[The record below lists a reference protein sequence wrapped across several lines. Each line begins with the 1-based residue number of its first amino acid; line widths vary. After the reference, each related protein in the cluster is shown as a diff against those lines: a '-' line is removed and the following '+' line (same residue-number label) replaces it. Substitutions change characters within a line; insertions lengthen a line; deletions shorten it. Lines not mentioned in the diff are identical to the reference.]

1 MEDNQTKRALLVI
14 DVQQDFI
21 SPDGPFKHSHVNAV
35 HIISNLTA
43 ILPHFRD
50 HNGIVIWIKSDY
62 SKLESE
68 PKYLIRPEGEQFAN
82 IPLNDEYLSGAHK
95 TFPLCV
101 PGTDGEKFIPEVDSL
116 IKQDQDIIITKTYY
130 SAFTDTNLADI
141 LKDIKE
147 VHICGLMTNVCVHAT
162 TTDAFFHGHKIFIWT
177 DCLGY
182 RNETRHRM
190 ALNHMKRWYATMIN
204 SNEYLQQSQTTT
216 PKPVLYFVN
225 GSIPSWRVMMALYE
239 KDIDFEAKRLKVMSK
254 PKETKSPE
262 FLAINPRGLTPTF
275 VDTDGSIIAESLAIL
290 HYLEV
295 YYPNTL
301 PLIPIE
307 KSEHIR
313 VLQLIQES
321 QNLVDI
327 YEPLEEVVFKTP
339 EHEQSSHKDSIA
351 KTLKLIDEELAFW
364 EMYLTKTS
372 FVACDKFTLADC
384 AFYPVIAYLIHRGL
398 NIDKYPTLKNYVN
411 KIKMKPAAIN
421 AHPRGWKERGG
432 RLNVFKV
439 VKNILNSCNN

>member
-1 MEDNQTKRALLVI
+1 
-14 DVQQDFI
+14 
-21 SPDGPFKHSHVNAV
+21 
-35 HIISNLTA
+35 
-43 ILPHFRD
+43 
-50 HNGIVIWIKSDY
+50 
-62 SKLESE
+62 
-68 PKYLIRPEGEQFAN
+68 
-82 IPLNDEYLSGAHK
+82 
-95 TFPLCV
+95 
-101 PGTDGEKFIPEVDSL
+101 
-116 IKQDQDIIITKTYY
+116 
-130 SAFTDTNLADI
+130 
-141 LKDIKE
+141 
-147 VHICGLMTNVCVHAT
+147 
-162 TTDAFFHGHKIFIWT
+162 
-177 DCLGY
+177 
-182 RNETRHRM
+182 M

-239 KDIDFEAKRLKVMSK
+239 KNIDFEAKRLKVMSK